1 MNARRLLLVAAALM
15 MSCSQLQ
22 GQGQSAVPFLLIPSS
37 PDANAW
43 GHVATAV
50 VSNNPIATITN
61 PAQLGMF
68 SLENH
73 FATSLYTPKTKWLP
87 TFGLED
93 LTYNVWAISAA
104 YQLSDVLDLPFRF
117 GIGGGYS
124 RIRLNLG
131 EFITTVPP
139 FLRYNAVESSEQFSV
154 GIGLDYFVQFGMGLN
169 FKRISSFLGP
179 QSEAKPSA
187 TDFGILVRASSS
199 DIIKK
204 AGGTPLYIL
213 EDLEPTVGVTFG
225 YARTNL
231 GDKPVTYPGISSAS
245 PLPRN
250 ATIGL
255 SAELGLARTLNGAL
269 WKILAFTI
277 AREAEDVLIG
287 GDKKFQSGLG
297 DIAFFRHVIEGRLS
311 HNDPVKLHKGWQ
323 LALGE
328 FIFLRGGSFSESPD
342 FGNGNYTT
350 SGFGI
355 RMMGLF
361 KIFAAISPSA
371 AEDDVLSFLLRHVDV
386 MYDHAEYTT
395 DGPLGGTKF
404 NALTL
409 VIR

>member
-1 MNARRLLLVAAALM
+1 MNSRRLLPVAAALM
-15 MSCSQLQ
+15 MSFSPLHA
-22 GQGQSAVPFLLIPSS
+22 QGQSALPFLLIPSS

-68 SLENH
+68 SFENH
-73 FATSLYTPKTKWLP
+73 IAASLYTPKTKWLP
-87 TFGLED
+87 AFGLDD

-104 YQLSDVLDLPFRF
+104 YQLSDVLDLPFRL
-117 GIGGGYS
+117 GMGGGYS
-124 RIRLNLG
+124 RIRLHLG
-131 EFITTVPP
+131 EFISSVPP
-139 FLRYNAVESSEQFSV
+139 FVRFNAVESSEQFSV
-154 GIGLDYFVQFGMGLN
+154 G
-169 FKRISSFLGP
+169 
-179 QSEAKPSA
+179 
-187 TDFGILVRASSS
+187 
-199 DIIKK
+199 
-204 AGGTPLYIL
+204 TPLCIL
-213 EDLEPTVGVTFG
+213 EDLEPTFGITFG

-231 GDKPVTYPGISSAS
+231 GDQPVTYQGIPGTD

-255 SAELGLARTLNGAL
+255 SAELGLVRAL
-269 WKILAFTI
+269 HGTPWKIVAFTI

-287 GDKKFQSGLG
+287 GGKKFQSGLG
-297 DIAFFRHVIEGRLS
+297 DIAFFRHVIEGRLD
-311 HNDPVKLHKGWQ
+311 HNDPAKLHKGWQ

-328 FIFLRGGSFSESPD
+328 FIFLRGGSFSESPG
-342 FGNGNYTT
+342 FGNRNYTT

-361 KIFAAISPSA
+361 KILTAISPPA
-371 AEDDVLSFLLRHVDV
+371 AEDDVLSFLLRHIDV